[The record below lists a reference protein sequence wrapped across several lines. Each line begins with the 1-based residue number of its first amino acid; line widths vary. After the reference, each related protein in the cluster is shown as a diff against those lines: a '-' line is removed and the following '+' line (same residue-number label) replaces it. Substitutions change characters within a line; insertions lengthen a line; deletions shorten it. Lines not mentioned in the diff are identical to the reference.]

1 MEGNAG
7 IEPESKFHRRTQMK
21 SSLGVKSIIF
31 FLISILFL
39 ILLTL
44 FESSLVGLS
53 LTVERI
59 ISLFLLVLPA
69 MIGIVFGVLSFVR
82 KEARLWIG
90 ILGILLNA
98 LFALF
103 HLLVL
108 SFAG

>member
-1 MEGNAG
+1 
-7 IEPESKFHRRTQMK
+7 MK
-21 SSLGVKSIIF
+21 SSFGTKSITF
-31 FLISILFL
+31 FLVSVLFL

-53 LTVERI
+53 PTAERI
-59 ISLFLLVLPA
+59 VSFLLLVVPA
-69 MIGIVFGVLSFVR
+69 MIGTVFGGLSIVR
-82 KEARLWIG
+82 KESRLWIG

-103 HLLVL
+103 HLFVL